1 MLTRRQEQVLKF
13 LRSQLNEDG
22 EVSITIR
29 AVSQGIGLSNP
40 TGAQNILNA
49 LILKGYLKKMA
60 PKYSC
65 EPNVYQI
72 IQRD

>member
-1 MLTRRQEQVLKF
+1 MLTRRQAQVLKF
-13 LRSQLNEDG
+13 LREHLDADG
-22 EVSITIR
+22 EVSMTIR
-29 AVSQGIGLSNP
+29 AVSAGIGLNNP
-40 TGAQNILNA
+40 TGAQNILNS
-49 LILKGYLKKMA
+49 LILKGYLKKLA